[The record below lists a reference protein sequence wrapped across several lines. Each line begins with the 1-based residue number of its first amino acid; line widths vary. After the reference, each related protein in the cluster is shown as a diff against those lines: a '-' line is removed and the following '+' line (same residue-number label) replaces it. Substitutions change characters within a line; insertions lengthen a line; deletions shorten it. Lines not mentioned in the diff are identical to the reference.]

1 MPALE
6 IKESWHGVDAKHSER
21 TYVVAAPVDGVRM
34 VTVTSGS
41 GMTLSFGIA
50 QETLAEGP
58 AE

>member
-21 TYVVAAPVDGVRM
+21 TYGVAAPVDGVRI
-34 VTVTSGS
+34 VTVSSGS